1 MEILKTQAIFG
12 TRHKTNNNMTQKTKK
27 VSNMDPTKKSLK
39 MMSRSK
45 Y

>member
-1 MEILKTQAIFG
+1 MENPKTQAIFG
-12 TRHKTNNNMTQKTKK
+12 TRDKTNNNMKQKTKK

-39 MMSRSK
+39 IMSRSK